1 MIYIRLAGRINKGFW
16 IVSRMPDYQRKAD
29 LLNSGLVSIV
39 SKMRK
44 AQYKD
49 YLRHSSEDK
58 VIFDLPFDMPIED
71 ADLLFDILNST
82 PESQSDLKECD
93 RILHANYER
102 TKRLKNRIA
111 KLLESPCLFL
121 TFTFNDKIL
130 LNTSSKTRRVY
141 VRNFLEPLGAYVANV
156 DFGAENGREHYHAIL
171 QTDEKIDYTAWTKGA
186 LNGERIRKPN
196 SVKLSKY
203 ISKLVNHA
211 IKETTK
217 QCRIIYSR

>member
-1 MIYIRLAGRINKGFW
+1 M
-16 IVSRMPDYQRKAD
+16 
-29 LLNSGLVSIV
+29 
-39 SKMRK
+39 
-44 AQYKD
+44 
-49 YLRHSSEDK
+49 RHSSEDK
-58 VIFDLPFDMPIED
+58 LIFDLPPGITLEQ
-71 ADLLFDILNST
+71 AGLLFDLFTST
-82 PESQSDLKECD
+82 PDMQSDLKECD

-211 IKETTK
+211 IKATTK

>member
-1 MIYIRLAGRINKGFW
+1 
-16 IVSRMPDYQRKAD
+16 MPDYERKAD

-39 SKMRK
+39 GKMRK

-58 VIFDLPFDMPIED
+58 VIFDLPFDMSIED
-71 ADLLFDILNST
+71 ADLLFDILTST
-82 PESQSDLKECD
+82 PETFSDLIECD
-93 RILHANYER
+93 RILHANYQR

-156 DFGAENGREHYHAIL
+156 DFGAENGREH
-171 QTDEKIDYTAWTKGA
+171 
-186 LNGERIRKPN
+186 
-196 SVKLSKY
+196 
-203 ISKLVNHA
+203 
-211 IKETTK
+211 
-217 QCRIIYSR
+217 CYSLFCKSI